1 MNWGG
6 FPIGFRFPV
15 QDFSW
20 ETKKRCWSYVLP
32 ALVYA
37 DLTDCTLQEAESAEL
52 FDPDRLVYIAVISPK
67 KIPINRKNGLL
78 WRQDGRLMSA
88 ITLYEPAVQENY
100 LELYTKPKVLAD
112 ITADRAVVP
121 REGGECLFPSR
132 IESKPKAPFHHRALI
147 LECRG
152 FSVYLPSFVCSD
164 VALLVDRLAENVEH
178 TSEGLLADGHL
189 NA

>member
-52 FDPDRLVYIAVISPK
+52 FDPDRLVDIAVVSPK
-67 KIPINRKNGLL
+67 KIPVNRKNGLL
-78 WRQDGRLMSA
+78 W
-88 ITLYEPAVQENY
+88 
-100 LELYTKPKVLAD
+100 
-112 ITADRAVVP
+112 
-121 REGGECLFPSR
+121 
-132 IESKPKAPFHHRALI
+132 
-147 LECRG
+147 
-152 FSVYLPSFVCSD
+152 
-164 VALLVDRLAENVEH
+164 
-178 TSEGLLADGHL
+178 
-189 NA
+189 

>member
-52 FDPDRLVYIAVISPK
+52 FDPDRLVYIAV
-67 KIPINRKNGLL
+67 
-78 WRQDGRLMSA
+78 
-88 ITLYEPAVQENY
+88 
-100 LELYTKPKVLAD
+100 
-112 ITADRAVVP
+112 
-121 REGGECLFPSR
+121 
-132 IESKPKAPFHHRALI
+132 
-147 LECRG
+147 
-152 FSVYLPSFVCSD
+152 
-164 VALLVDRLAENVEH
+164 VALFFCHRFYTDRKKLTENENHASLAE
-178 TSEGLLADGHL
+178 A
-189 NA
+189 

>member
-15 QDFSW
+15 QDFTL

-78 WRQDGRLMSA
+78 WR
-88 ITLYEPAVQENY
+88 P
-100 LELYTKPKVLAD
+100 KPQNCEIRVFE
-112 ITADRAVVP
+112 TV
-121 REGGECLFPSR
+121 EGG
-132 IESKPKAPFHHRALI
+132 KHR
-147 LECRG
+147 
-152 FSVYLPSFVCSD
+152 
-164 VALLVDRLAENVEH
+164 RLQ
-178 TSEGLLADGHL
+178 
-189 NA
+189 